1 MLGILRGHGGGIKIY
16 SELGK
21 GSVFQVYLRASEAPA
36 QVQEVASSEQDQGFH
51 GVVLLVDDEP
61 DLRTSIAAMLEHL
74 GFQVETAGDGQEALE
89 RFVPGRFALVLMDLT
104 MPKLDGR
111 EAFRRMKELDP
122 AVKVIL
128 SSGYNEQD
136 AIQQLLGHDLA
147 GFIQKPYQVK
157 ALIEVLRKT
166 LESGKP

>member
-1 MLGILRGHGGGIKIY
+1 
-16 SELGK
+16 
-21 GSVFQVYLRASEAPA
+21 
-36 QVQEVASSEQDQGFH
+36 
-51 GVVLLVDDEP
+51 
-61 DLRTSIAAMLEHL
+61 
-74 GFQVETAGDGQEALE
+74 
-89 RFVPGRFALVLMDLT
+89 
-104 MPKLDGR
+104 
-111 EAFRRMKELDP
+111 MKELDP